1 MKTLEYTLIHIA
13 ELLLSILIV
22 LGLNIFIDLDD
33 IRLPLIIILYFL
45 LPSGEKVSNTIRDY
59 FNYFLQ

>member
-33 IRLPLIIILYFL
+33 ISLPLIIILYFL

>member
-33 IRLPLIIILYFL
+33 IKLPLIIILYFL

>member
-33 IRLPLIIILYFL
+33 ISLALIIILYFL

-59 FNYFLQ
+59 FNYFL